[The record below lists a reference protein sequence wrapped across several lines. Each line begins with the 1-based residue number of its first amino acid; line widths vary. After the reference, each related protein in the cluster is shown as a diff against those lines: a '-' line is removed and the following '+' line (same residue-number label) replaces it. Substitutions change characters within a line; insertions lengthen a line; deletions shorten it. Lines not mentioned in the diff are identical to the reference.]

1 MSQHYLHRHLTPAVG
16 EAQQTAYGQ
25 KTYAVP
31 DAPEPDRLGA
41 REAAFIGARDSFYL
55 ASVTETG
62 APYIQHRG
70 GPLGFLRVL
79 DERTLAFLDYGGN
92 RQLLT
97 TGHLRSD
104 PRAALF
110 LMDYPNRR
118 RLKLD
123 GIVEVVP
130 LEADPALH
138 AHLLQADPGAG
149 AAERLF
155 RIQVEAFDWNC
166 PLFITPRFTAAAVE
180 TMVRP
185 LRQRITELEAE
196 LQRVRASSGDG
207 AADPGLG
214 H

>member
-138 AHLLQADPGAG
+138 AQLLQADPGAG
-149 AAERLF
+149 EAERLF

-166 PLFITPRFTAAAVE
+166 PQHITPRFTEREVE
-180 TMVRP
+180 EATAP
-185 LRQRITELEAE
+185 LIEKLASLEEENRTLRRRLFGAE
-196 LQRVRASSGDG
+196 
-207 AADPGLG
+207 
-214 H
+214 